1 MNSGDNNTA
10 AQFSYWRRP
19 LCKLIDFVST
29 LSDAWRRYNII
40 LPISFFAL
48 FKLFPLFF
56 IIIFFFI
63 LPPFRMITKE
73 IHWLRSLLLFFFFN
87 LFFFL
92 MNKYI
97 YMYRFYWQTAPLKCG
112 IDCFWYLPSF
122 SVTIRPSWISPVNGN
137 QFGSITEIIHTIDKS
152 CHNLLYVKKK
162 NHIIV
167 NFSSLKLW

>member
-1 MNSGDNNTA
+1 MQINWFRFDARRRLATLQHHPPNK
-10 AQFSYWRRP
+10 FFRP
-19 LCKLIDFVST
+19 LQTI
-29 LSDAWRRYNII
+29 
-40 LPISFFAL
+40 PSFF
-48 FKLFPLFF
+48 
-56 IIIFFFI
+56 IYFFFI

-73 IHWLRSLLLFFFFN
+73 IHWLRSLLLFFFN

-122 SVTIRPSWISPVNGN
+122 SVTIWPSWISPVNGN

-162 NHIIV
+162 KSHHSKFLFFEAV
-167 NFSSLKLW
+167 VVRLFSAVCRA

>member
-48 FKLFPLFF
+48 FKLFPLFLL
-56 IIIFFFI
+56 IFFYFT
-63 LPPFRMITKE
+63 PFQNDNKRNPLIT
-73 IHWLRSLLLFFFFN
+73 FPFTFFFN